1 MSVNRGHIHK
11 TFYVKFVTLGLN
23 ILRFLKL
30 KEFLM
35 QLSVEVNL
43 ICNKCNK
50 ISIFMCNSFI
60 NPVYGF
66 AVKSFVNLNPGLW
79 RDTQGC

>member
-1 MSVNRGHIHK
+1 
-11 TFYVKFVTLGLN
+11 
-23 ILRFLKL
+23 
-30 KEFLM
+30 M